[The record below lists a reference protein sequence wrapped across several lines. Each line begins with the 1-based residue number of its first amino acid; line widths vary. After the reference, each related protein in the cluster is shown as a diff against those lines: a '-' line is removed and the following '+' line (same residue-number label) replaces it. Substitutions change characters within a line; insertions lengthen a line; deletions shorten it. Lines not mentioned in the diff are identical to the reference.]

1 VSRSPSRPE
10 YFVDRSL
17 GRHRVAD
24 LLREAGWT
32 VHKHVEVFRERD
44 ESVSDI
50 EWLEYCGRQQLVVL
64 TKDRRL
70 RYRPREI
77 AAIRRYRVK
86 AFVLTSGNLRAD
98 EQARCFLDQ
107 EQRIEAACSDSGPFV
122 CAVRADRIVRVFP
135 V

>member
-10 YFVDRSL
+10 YFADRSL

-24 LLREAGWT
+24 LLRDAGWF

-44 ESVSDI
+44 ESVSDL
-50 EWLEYCGRQQLVVL
+50 EWLEHCGRHQLVVL

-86 AFVLTSGNLRAD
+86 AFVLTSGNLRAA
-98 EQARCFLDQ
+98 EQARRFLDHAQ
-107 EQRIEAACSDSGPFV
+107 PIEAACSDSGPFV
-122 CAVRADRIVRVFP
+122 YAVRADRIVRLFP
-135 V
+135 S

>member
-86 AFVLTSGNLRAD
+86 AFVLTSGNLRAA
-98 EQARCFLDQ
+98 EQARRFLDQ

-122 CAVRADRIVRVFP
+122 YAVRADRIVRLFP
-135 V
+135 S

>member
-1 VSRSPSRPE
+1 MSRSPSRPE

-17 GRHRVAD
+17 GRHRLAD

-32 VHKHVEVFRERD
+32 VHKHVEVFGERD

-50 EWLEYCGRQQLVVL
+50 E
-64 TKDRRL
+64 DRRL

-86 AFVLTSGNLRAD
+86 ALVLTSGNLRAD
-98 EQARCFLDQ
+98 EQARRFLDQ
-107 EQRIEAACSDSGPFV
+107 EQRIEAACSDSGPV
-122 CAVRADRIVRVFP
+122 SYTHLTLPTICSV
-135 V
+135 